1 MMAVL
6 KVETDIIA
14 KIAKSPI
21 RRAVILVIMSVD
33 NFKTDV
39 NVFIHDV
46 RLTDMRVTN

>member
-14 KIAKSPI
+14 RIAKSPI
-21 RRAVILVIMSVD
+21 RRTVILVIMSVD

-39 NVFIHDV
+39 NVVIRDV
-46 RLTDMRVTN
+46 TMCLMSD

>member
-14 KIAKSPI
+14 RIAKSPI

-33 NFKTDV
+33 TFKTDV
-39 NVFIHDV
+39 FVFTGDV
-46 RLTDMRVTN
+46 I